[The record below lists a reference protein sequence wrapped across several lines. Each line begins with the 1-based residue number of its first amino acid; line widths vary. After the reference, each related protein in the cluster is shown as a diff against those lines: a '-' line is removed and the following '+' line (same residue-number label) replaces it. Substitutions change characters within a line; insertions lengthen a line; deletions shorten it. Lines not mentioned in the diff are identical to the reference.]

1 MAVKRPAAKQ
11 PAMEH
16 QAAGNV
22 VRNLTDQ
29 ALSIGGVT
37 IAPGG
42 EAAIDNWDAVKST
55 AVIVLWLSHGVI
67 EVVNGAS

>member
-1 MAVKRPAAKQ
+1 MAVKKPAAKQ

-22 VRNLTDQ
+22 VRNLTNQ
-29 ALSIGGVT
+29 ALAIGGVT

-42 EAAIDNWDAVKST
+42 ETTIDNWDAVKST
-55 AVIVLWLSHGVI
+55 PVIVAWLNAGVI
-67 EVVNGAS
+67 AV

>member
-1 MAVKRPAAKQ
+1 MAAKTPAAKQ

-16 QAAGNV
+16 KAAGNV
-22 VRNLTDQ
+22 VKNLTDQ
-29 ALSIGGVT
+29 ALAIGGVT

-42 EAAIDNWDAVKST
+42 EAIIDNWDTVKST

>member
-1 MAVKRPAAKQ
+1 MAVKKPAAKP
-11 PAMEH
+11 PAMEKP
-16 QAAGNV
+16 AGNV

-42 EAAIDNWDAVKST
+42 EAVIDNWDDVKNT
-55 AVIVLWLSHGVI
+55 PVIVAWLSHGVI
-67 EVVNGAS
+67 EVVSGAS

>member
-11 PAMEH
+11 PAME
-16 QAAGNV
+16 QPAGNV
-22 VRNLTDQ
+22 VRNLTSQ
-29 ALSIGGVT
+29 ALAIGGVT

-55 AVIVLWLSHGVI
+55 PVIVAWLS
-67 EVVNGAS
+67 NGIV

>member
-1 MAVKRPAAKQ
+1 MAAKTPAAKQ
-11 PAMEH
+11 PAME
-16 QAAGNV
+16 QPAGNV
-22 VRNLTDQ
+22 IRNLTGQ
-29 ALSIGGVT
+29 ALAIGGVT

-42 EAAIDNWDAVKST
+42 EAIIDNWDAVKST

>member
-1 MAVKRPAAKQ
+1 MAVKKPAAKP

-16 QAAGNV
+16 QADGNV

-29 ALSIGGVT
+29 SLSIGGVT

-42 EAAIDNWDAVKST
+42 EAVIDNWDAVKNT
-55 AVIVLWLSHGVI
+55 PVIVAWLDAGVI

>member
-1 MAVKRPAAKQ
+1 MAVKTPAAKQ
-11 PAMEH
+11 PAME
-16 QAAGNV
+16 QPAGNV

-42 EAAIDNWDAVKST
+42 EATIDSWDAVKNT
-55 AVIVLWLSHGVI
+55 AVIILWLSHGVI
-67 EVVNGAS
+67 EVANGAS